1 MRNRGAN
8 GDHALDGIDAARC
21 QDVYKRQAYVIV
33 ASVTGNIKKV
43 RPLMWVAA
51 AAFLAY
57 FLLL

>member
-1 MRNRGAN
+1 MIIIGIPFTYSISN
-8 GDHALDGIDAARC
+8 GIGLGFI
-21 QDVYKRQAYVIV
+21 AYVIV
-33 ASVTGNIKKV
+33 TSVTGDIKKV